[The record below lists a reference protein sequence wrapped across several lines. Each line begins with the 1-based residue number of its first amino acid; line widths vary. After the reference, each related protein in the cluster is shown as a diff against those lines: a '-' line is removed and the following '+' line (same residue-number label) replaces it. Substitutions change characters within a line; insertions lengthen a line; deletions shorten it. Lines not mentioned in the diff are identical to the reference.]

1 MELLMMDAVNCYVQL
16 HGYGMLISLQPDCYR
31 ALALNGV
38 EIMNQTKV
46 GPEQG
51 IFTYIVEPMS
61 CTASDSQY
69 FNTFADGASSQNLID
84 YLESLA
90 NG

>member
-1 MELLMMDAVNCYVQL
+1 MMDVVNCYVQL
-16 HGYGMLISLQPDCYR
+16 HGFGYLDSGQQPDWYR

-38 EIMNQTKV
+38 EIMNQTNV
-46 GPEQG
+46 VPEAG
-51 IFTYIVEPMS
+51 IYTYIVEPMS
-61 CTASDSQY
+61 CTSSDYQY
-69 FNTFADGASSQNLID
+69 FNTHVDGASSQNLIA